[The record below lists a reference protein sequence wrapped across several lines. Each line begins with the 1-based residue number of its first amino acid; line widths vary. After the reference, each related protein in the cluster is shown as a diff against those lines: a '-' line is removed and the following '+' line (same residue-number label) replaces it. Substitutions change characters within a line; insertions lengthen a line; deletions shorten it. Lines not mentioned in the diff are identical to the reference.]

1 VATTPSAKLGIPLP
15 VAGSQE
21 PFTVAAYNNAINTL
35 DGVAGATVVTSTTR
49 PTSPFSGQLIFET
62 DTNKSLVWDGVAWND
77 AVPVPPVPALGG
89 LSDVTVTS
97 ATTGDTLVYDGSD
110 WTNQPLTTRRNLLYN
125 GAMQVHQRGTSATG
139 ITAAGYYTAD
149 RWQTSN
155 NAMGVWTQTI
165 ENDAP
170 AGTGFR
176 KSLKMLC
183 TTADAAPS
191 ATDELRLNYRLEGQ
205 DLQNIKK
212 GTSAA
217 EQLTFSF
224 WVKSN
229 VTGTYVLNP
238 VDVDNTRQVGAYYT
252 INAANTWEKKV
263 ITFPA
268 DMTGA
273 FDNDNLQSLLIIW
286 HLGAGANRT
295 SGTFR
300 TTWTA
305 DVIGDTAVGQ
315 VNLAAATN
323 NYWQITGVQLE
334 IGPVATPFEF
344 KPYGQELAECQRYY
358 FRISGGGA
366 TSPHG
371 NGHAQSTT
379 QAECIINHPVI
390 MRANPSSLEFSTLAL
405 GDGVTARA
413 VTNIIIL
420 NTHINKS
427 LVQVVVA
434 SGLTQFRPQ
443 ILINNLSTSGFF
455 GMNAEL

>member
-1 VATTPSAKLGIPLP
+1 MATNTTKLGLIKPDLTDI
-15 VAGSQE
+15 VDIGDLNDNADDID
-21 PFTVAAYNNAINTL
+21 AA
-35 DGVAGATVVTSTTR
+35 VGATIVTSTTR
-49 PTSPFSGQLIFET
+49 PTAPWTGQIIHET
-62 DTNKSLVWDGVAWND
+62 DTDLTLVWDGAAW
-77 AVPVPPVPALGG
+77 VSTGG
-89 LSDVTVTS
+89 ADLEDLSDVTVTS

-300 TTWTA
+300 TTWAA

-334 IGPVATPFEF
+334 VGPVATPFEF
-344 KPYGQELAECQRYY
+344 KPFGQELLECQRYY
-358 FRISGGGA
+358 YRTDNAAELRFGAGFNRTTTLTSTIIYFPVVMRVPPPALETSGTASHYSVAHGNTGTNCSVVPTFRIS
-366 TSPHG
+366 TP
-371 NGHAQSTT
+371 
-379 QAECIINHPVI
+379 I
-390 MRANPSSLEFSTLAL
+390 L
-405 GDGVTARA
+405 GEITFTV
-413 VTNIIIL
+413 
-420 NTHINKS
+420 S
-427 LVQVVVA
+427 
-434 SGLTQFRPQ
+434 SGLTAGQGSVGYS
-443 ILINNLSTSGFF
+443 NNAAGFL
-455 GMNAEL
+455 AWSSEL